1 MSVNMD
7 LSENPDRTFV
17 AARGAACFAPW
28 NVLTGLLAA
37 ALVSACAGGGRLA
50 EPGCVA
56 THEEGCLSVEAYEER
71 ATALAEELRM
81 QPNFP
86 AQWGLATI
94 NAHEAYAH
102 IALSE
107 GEDAAPG
114 AGQTIGVVDTGI
126 DQDNPLFVGKTV
138 TEEFLQDA
146 EDETG
151 DDYSH
156 GTAVASIIAGIRIPS
171 VFHFPHGVA
180 RGADL
185 AVFAIPL
192 GTAPEYY
199 DPISLEGLKNYEA
212 DEAALYREVLG
223 WEGEDGQRLDFLNLS
238 LGLSGLIDIYTEADL
253 RANYGEVIDV
263 YAQGDAAE
271 KTIFIWAAGNA
282 HGTKCNQDAFYCV
295 DVTDGEGT
303 VDASSVSILAGLS
316 KQFEEL
322 RGHHLAVVAIKPNGE
337 IADFS
342 NRCGSAADWCLAAPG
357 DDVLFAYF
365 GPLGGE
371 PGFRGVFPGG
381 GTSFAAPMVT
391 GGLALM
397 KHYFRDQLSNT
408 DLASRLLET
417 ADRTGIY
424 ADAAVYGRGL
434 LDLGA
439 ATSPVGATEIAMAG
453 TVNGERASLAATGI
467 VSGGALGDGLSHS
480 FAGQE
485 IAAFD
490 ALGAPFW
497 FDLGDFASLRD
508 DDWMSAQLHGFMS
521 ASHAPPGLGSRPIFS
536 LRREHGV
543 WTPEDADPSG
553 LQLGLLDSPPGAEGG
568 HLGLAEHALTLSF
581 GGPGGLIATAFSTEG
596 TRGTSPASGGFLSW
610 RAAGTPFGL
619 RAGWLGERE
628 ALLGTSAKG
637 GFGGLSA
644 DAVFAGIDAE
654 TDIGGWRLAGGAELG
669 TVAADR
675 TGGLIADLSPLS
687 TSAFAFQATRS
698 LGNDRGLSLSIAQ
711 PLRVE
716 SGRATLSVPAGRTK
730 SGDVLRRAVSAD
742 LSPTGRQVDV
752 AARWHRRWRDSG
764 ELRLGAVWTREP
776 GHRAAADSSL
786 ALLAGWRQAF

>member
-1 MSVNMD
+1 MN
-7 LSENPDRTFV
+7 LPENRGRTFI
-17 AARGAACFAPW
+17 APRGAACFAPW
-28 NVLTGLLAA
+28 HVVAGLLAA
-37 ALVSACAGGGRLA
+37 ALVSACANSGRLA
-50 EPGCVA
+50 EPGCIA

-71 ATALAEELRM
+71 ASALAEELRT

-102 IALSE
+102 LALAE
-107 GEDAAPG
+107 GEDVAPG
-114 AGQTIGVVDTGI
+114 AGQTIGVLDTGI
-126 DQDNPLFVGKTV
+126 DLDNPLFAGKTV

-146 EDETG
+146 EDEIG
-151 DDYSH
+151 DDFSH
-156 GTAVASIIAGIRIPS
+156 GTAVASIIAGIRIPD

-180 RGADL
+180 WGADL

-199 DPISLEGLKNYEA
+199 NPVSLEVLKKIEA
-212 DEAALYREVLG
+212 EEAALYREVLA

-238 LGLSGLIDIYTEADL
+238 LGASGLIDLYGEEDL

-263 YAQGDAAE
+263 YAQGDADE

-282 HGTKCNQDAFYCV
+282 HGTKCIQDAFYCV

-303 VDASSVSILAGLS
+303 VDASSVSIFAGLS
-316 KQFEEL
+316 KHFEEL
-322 RGHHLAVVAIKPNGE
+322 RGHHLAVVAINPEGE

-342 NRCGSAADWCLAAPG
+342 NRCGSEADWCLAAPG
-357 DDVLFAYF
+357 DCVMFAYF
-365 GPLGGE
+365 GPLGGK

-391 GGLALM
+391 GGLAVM
-397 KHYFRDQLSNT
+397 KHLFRDQLSNT
-408 DLASRLLET
+408 DLAARILET
-417 ADRTGIY
+417 ANRTGIY

-439 ATSPVGATEIAMAG
+439 ATSPVGATEIAMAA
-453 TVNGERASLAATGI
+453 TVNGEGTPLAGTALA
-467 VSGGALGDGLSHS
+467 SGGAIGDGLVRS

-508 DDWMSAQLHGFMS
+508 DDRMSAQLHDFMS
-521 ASHAPPGLGSRPIFS
+521 ASHAPPGLGSRPVVS

-543 WTPEDADPSG
+543 WTPDDADPSG
-553 LQLGLLDSPPGAEGG
+553 LQLGLLNSAPGGEGG

-581 GGPGGLIATAFSTEG
+581 GGPGGLVATAFSTEG
-596 TRGTSPASGGFLSW
+596 TDGASPTSGGFLSW
-610 RAAGTPFGL
+610 RAAGTPFSI
-619 RAGWLGERE
+619 RTGWLGERE
-628 ALLGTSAKG
+628 ALLGTSATG
-637 GFGGLSA
+637 AFGGLSA

-654 TDIGGWRLAGGAELG
+654 TDIGGWRLSGGAELG

-675 TGGLIADLSPLS
+675 AGGLIADLSPLS
-687 TSAFAFQATRS
+687 TSSFAFRATRS
-698 LGNDRGLSLSIAQ
+698 LGNDRGLSLSITQ

-730 SGDVLRRAVSAD
+730 GGDVLRRPLSAD

-752 AARWHRRWRDSG
+752 AARWHRRWRESG
-764 ELRLGAVWTREP
+764 ELRPRCGLDP
-776 GHRAAADSSL
+776 
-786 ALLAGWRQAF
+786 